1 MASHFTVIATMQG
14 AMPKDTKTHKWNK
27 EQPHNDKDG
36 RITTER
42 FERANPDKVE
52 WMNERKGK

>member
-1 MASHFTVIATMQG
+1 MQG